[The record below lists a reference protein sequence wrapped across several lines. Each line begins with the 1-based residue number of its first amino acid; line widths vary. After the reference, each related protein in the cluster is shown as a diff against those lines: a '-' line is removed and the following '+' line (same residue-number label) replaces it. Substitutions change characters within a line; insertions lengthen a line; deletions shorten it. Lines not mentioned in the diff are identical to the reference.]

1 LQIFFNAFFIKSLFV
16 KVVRFLSSSKARS
29 GSTILKLVKF
39 HQHACCYEQLLHSGL
54 LLPGGSEAV
63 RVPGP
68 TGGERVQVE
77 RVGPAVPGLQQ
88 D

>member
-1 LQIFFNAFFIKSLFV
+1 MRINNPV
-16 KVVRFLSSSKARS
+16 CCTLSEVGVNSSC
-29 GSTILKLVKF
+29 TLVF
-39 HQHACCYEQLLHSGL
+39 T
-54 LLPGGSEAV
+54 GGSEAV